1 MLRQGEVSIRRWL
14 PSRAG
19 RVGLLGTPA
28 LPATH
33 KRLGDQASRYE
44 SREEGVRKMYRPQAG
59 MTNADPTICM
69 TLLTERSTGES
80 PKHGLAQR
88 GKCLLCKQKSP
99 GSNPPTTAKAHL
111 VRGRQEHPGALRPV
125 GQ

>member
-44 SREEGVRKMYRPQAG
+44 SRGYKDSWSKKV
-59 MTNADPTICM
+59 
-69 TLLTERSTGES
+69 
-80 PKHGLAQR
+80 
-88 GKCLLCKQKSP
+88 
-99 GSNPPTTAKAHL
+99 
-111 VRGRQEHPGALRPV
+111 
-125 GQ
+125 